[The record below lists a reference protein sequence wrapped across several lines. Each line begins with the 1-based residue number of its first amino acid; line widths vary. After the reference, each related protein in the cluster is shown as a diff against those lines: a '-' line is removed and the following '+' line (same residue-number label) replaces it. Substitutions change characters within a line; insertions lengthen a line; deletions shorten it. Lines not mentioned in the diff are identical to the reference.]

1 MIEIT
6 LSQGPHDVFWGEMS
20 PCEHFVHIHD
30 DDDAF
35 LGLLERFVGDGLR
48 AGEGTIVI
56 ATAEHLAALDQR
68 LTANGLDPTAARW
81 RGQYLPMD
89 AETTLAQFMI
99 NGWPDDELFASV
111 ITEVI
116 QRAKRHGR
124 GRKVRAFGEMVALL
138 WAQGHHGATVRLEH
152 LWHELCQVETL
163 PLFCAYPRAGFT
175 QDASKSI
182 SDVCAM
188 HSRVLA
194 A

>member
-1 MIEIT
+1 M
-6 LSQGPHDVFWGEMS
+6 LASAQPQAPHDVFWAELS
-20 PCEHFVHIHD
+20 PCEHFVHIHHD
-30 DDDAF
+30 DHAF
-35 LGLLERFVGDGLR
+35 LGLLERFIGDGLR
-48 AGEGTIVI
+48 AGEASVVI
-56 ATAEHLAALDQR
+56 ATEEHLAALEQR
-68 LTANGLDPTAARW
+68 LTASGLDPVAARW

-89 AETTLAQFMI
+89 AETTLAQFMV

-116 QRAKRHGR
+116 QRAKRH

-175 QDASKSI
+175 EDASKSI
-182 SDVCAM
+182 TEVCAM